1 MTDFSYAGAR
11 MNISGPKLT
20 LILVFE
26 IFTLSGHSCTEFEN
40 I

>member
-20 LILVFE
+20 LIPVFG
-26 IFTLSGHSCTEFEN
+26 IFTWSGHSCTEFEN